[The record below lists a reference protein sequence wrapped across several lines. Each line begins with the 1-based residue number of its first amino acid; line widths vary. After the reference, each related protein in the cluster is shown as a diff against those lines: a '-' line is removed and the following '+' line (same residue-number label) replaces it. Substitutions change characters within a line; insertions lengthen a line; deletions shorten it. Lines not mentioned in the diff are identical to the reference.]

1 MDQANRDDHLIRVGK
16 GGERGDVGGGD
27 MKEKKKEGGRS

>member
-16 GGERGDVGGGD
+16 GGEGGDGGGGE